1 MVRIITDTTACLP
14 KEVAEKYGLP
24 VIPQIIHF
32 GEESFYEG
40 IDMDIEAFM
49 QRLRLSKE
57 LPKTSAPPPELFV
70 EQFEKFVP
78 AGEPV
83 ICIHPSSDMSGTVR
97 SATTA
102 SLDFPGA
109 DIRVID
115 TRTIASPLGSI
126 VSEAARMAAGG
137 ANADRIMEHVN
148 NLIGRC
154 RIYFLIDTLEYL
166 QRGGR
171 IGGASALL
179 GSLLQVKPILTVK
192 DGVVNPYERERTSRR
207 AVARIKELVVGQ
219 IAPGGAGLL
228 TVMHAGRLADGM
240 ALAQDLKE
248 LVLQDEIPIVDMCPA
263 IVTHGGPGILGVG
276 FFTGN

>member
-70 EQFEKFVP
+70 ELFEKFVP

-83 ICIHPSSDMSGTVR
+83 ICIHPSSDVSGTVR

-115 TRTIASPLGSI
+115 TRTIASPLGSM

-137 ANADRIMEHVN
+137 ANADRIVDHVN
-148 NLIGRC
+148 DLIGRC

-192 DGVVNPYERERTSRR
+192 DGVVNPYERERTGRR

-219 IAPGGAGLL
+219 IASGGAGLL
-228 TVMHAGRLADGM
+228 TIMHAGRLADGET
-240 ALAQDLKE
+240 LAQDLKE
-248 LVLQDEIPIVDMCPA
+248 LVLQDEIPVVDMCPA

-276 FFTGN
+276 FFTS

>member
-70 EQFEKFVP
+70 ELFEKFVP

-83 ICIHPSSDMSGTVR
+83 ICIHPSSDVSGTVR

-115 TRTIASPLGSI
+115 TRTIASPLGSM

-137 ANADRIMEHVN
+137 ASADRIVEHVN
-148 NLIGRC
+148 DLVSRC
-154 RIYFLIDTLEYL
+154 RVYFLIDTLEYL

-192 DGVVNPYERERTSRR
+192 DGVVNPYERERTGRR

-219 IAPGGAGLL
+219 IASGGAGLL
-228 TVMHAGRLADGM
+228 TVMHAGRLADGET
-240 ALAQDLKE
+240 LAQDLKE
-248 LVLQDEIPIVDMCPA
+248 LVLQDEIPVVDMCPA

-276 FFTGN
+276 FFTS

>member
-83 ICIHPSSDMSGTVR
+83 ICIHPSSEVSGTVR

-115 TRTIASPLGSI
+115 TRTIASPLGSM
-126 VSEAARMAAGG
+126 VSEAARMAADG
-137 ANADRIMEHVN
+137 ASADRIVEHVN
-148 NLIGRC
+148 DLIRRC

-179 GSLLQVKPILTVK
+179 GSVLQVKPILTVK

-207 AVARIKELVVGQ
+207 GCRQDQGTGSRPDHAGR
-219 IAPGGAGLL
+219 AGLL
-228 TVMHAGRLADGM
+228 TVMHAGRLADGIT
-240 ALAQDLKE
+240 LAQDLKV
-248 LVLQDEIPIVDMCPA
+248 LVLQDEIPVVDMCPA

-276 FFTGN
+276 FFTSN

>member
-1 MVRIITDTTACLP
+1 MVRIITDTTACIP
-14 KEVAEKYGLP
+14 KEVAEKFDIP

-49 QRLRLSKE
+49 QRLRLSRE

-83 ICIHPSSDMSGTVR
+83 ICIHPSSDVSGTVR
-97 SATTA
+97 CATTA

-115 TRTIASPLGSI
+115 TRTVASPLGSM
-126 VSEAARMAAGG
+126 VSEAARLAVGG
-137 ANADRIMEHVN
+137 SNADRIVKHVN
-148 NLIGRC
+148 DLIGRC
-154 RIYFLIDTLEYL
+154 RVYFLIDTLEYL

-179 GSLLQVKPILTVK
+179 GSILQVEPILTVK
-192 DGVVNPYERERTSRR
+192 DGVVNPYERERTNRR

-219 IAPGGAGLL
+219 IASGGSGLL

-240 ALAQDLKE
+240 DLAQDLKE
-248 LVLQDEIPIVDMCPA
+248 LVLQDEIPVVDLCPA